1 MRREKAVG
9 QLLVGGE
16 RTTGDSIRIKNG
28 RTIYSIHL
36 SFIVLIFTV
45 MAP

>member
-1 MRREKAVG
+1 MSTVG

-16 RTTGDSIRIKNG
+16 RTAGNSIRSQNG

-36 SFIVLIFTV
+36 LFLFLQS
-45 MAP
+45 